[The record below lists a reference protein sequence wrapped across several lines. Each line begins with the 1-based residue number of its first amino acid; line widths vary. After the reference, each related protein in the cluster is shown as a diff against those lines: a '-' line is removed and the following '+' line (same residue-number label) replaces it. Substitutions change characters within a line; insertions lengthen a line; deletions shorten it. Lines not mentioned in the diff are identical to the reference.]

1 MRKEKNFFRF
11 NADIIRQNF
20 GEEMALKDTRKFAS
34 TADIRQKLNNSIIMY
49 LDIPVVCTCT
59 GESSKI
65 RIRGLSLNKDG
76 YSDFDKEVE
85 YDDVNL
91 IMQSPPLGY
100 VNNSK
105 TTAIYTSRIP
115 LRQFHI
121 GLTANCVEYRNIT
134 GSHHPGLSDWPWSID
149 LKKTFTNDYPSPIE
163 ILDRLYKKGNKA
175 WSQAFSRTLAFGFS
189 EENGLRLFHKN
200 TPIAYYKPKENA
212 FFPIKK
218 ESTLVENILM
228 KHGIKN
234 YASSF

>member
-1 MRKEKNFFRF
+1 
-11 NADIIRQNF
+11 
-20 GEEMALKDTRKFAS
+20 MALKDTRKFAS

-234 YASSF
+234 YASSFEDYR